1 MSKPDHVAVA
11 KDGTRSIARWRERHF
26 RRRERLDLS
35 GASLSGARLPS
46 VDLAYDHLS
55 GVDLTSADL
64 RRSNLAG
71 VNLRSAH
78 LSRSQMAWSQLQRAN
93 MAGVS
98 LGRADLTGSC
108 MQEACLKGAD
118 LSYAELPFTDLRE
131 ADLSGA
137 DLSEANLAMPDLTG
151 ASLSGARLH
160 GTILDV
166 TNLTGVDLRR
176 ATLVR
181 PLLGRSL
188 FCRARFE
195 MTLFADCD
203 LSQVLELESA
213 LHAGPS
219 IIGLDTLARS
229 RGLIPEHFLRRAG
242 VPESLI
248 GVQAQLAAGEDRSC
262 RTLLIASI
270 KDSGLAERLMADLW
284 RVGLPTWQL
293 VVDDEEELLGEGGL
307 TQEQRMTFFDNRVL
321 LCSEDSLASPHGWR
335 MFELAAQNRGLE
347 VASQP
352 AVIPLNLD
360 NQLLV
365 RDDHLCARLQENAV
379 IDFRGWDAQDAYS
392 QGLKTLASRLTN
404 GLADSVHDHS
414 AAAPPAG

>member
-137 DLSEANLAMPDLTG
+137 DLSEANLAMADLTG

>member
-1 MSKPDHVAVA
+1 M
-11 KDGTRSIARWRERHF
+11 
-26 RRRERLDLS
+26 
-35 GASLSGARLPS
+35 SGARLPS
-46 VDLAYDHLS
+46 VDLAYDDLT
-55 GVDLTSADL
+55 GIDLTSADL

-78 LSRSQMAWSQLQRAN
+78 LSRSQMAWSQLQHAN
-93 MAGVS
+93 MQGIS

-108 MQEACLKGAD
+108 MQEACLQGAD

-137 DLSEANLAMPDLTG
+137 DLSEANLAMADLTG
-151 ASLSGARLH
+151 ASLSGATLH

-166 TNLTGVDLRR
+166 ANLTGVELRR

-213 LHAGPS
+213 LHAAPS

-229 RGLIPEHFLRRAG
+229 HGLIPEHFLRRAG

-293 VVDDEEELLGEGGL
+293 VVDDEEELLGDGGL
-307 TQEQRMTFFDNRVL
+307 TQEQRLTFFDNRVL
-321 LCSEDSLASPHGWR
+321 FCSEDSLASPHGWR

-365 RDDHLCARLQENAV
+365 RNDHLCARLQENAV
-379 IDFRGWDAQDAYS
+379 IDFRGWDAQDAYNK
-392 QGLKTLASRLTN
+392 GLKTLASRLTN
-404 GLADSVHDHS
+404 GLK
-414 AAAPPAG
+414 

>member
-1 MSKPDHVAVA
+1 M
-11 KDGTRSIARWRERHF
+11 
-26 RRRERLDLS
+26 
-35 GASLSGARLPS
+35 SGARLPS
-46 VDLAYDHLS
+46 VDLAYDDLT
-55 GVDLTSADL
+55 GIDLTSADL

-78 LSRSQMAWSQLQRAN
+78 LSRSQMAWSQLQHAN
-93 MAGVS
+93 MQGIS

-108 MQEACLKGAD
+108 LQGTD

-137 DLSEANLAMPDLTG
+137 DLSEANLAMADLTG
-151 ASLSGARLH
+151 ASLSGATLH

-166 TNLTGVDLRR
+166 ANLTGVELRR

-219 IIGLDTLARS
+219 IIGWDTLARS

-248 GVQAQLAAGEDRSC
+248 GVQAQMAAGEDRSC

-293 VVDDEEELLGEGGL
+293 VVDDEEELLGDGGL
-307 TQEQRMTFFDNRVL
+307 TQEQRLTFFDNRVL
-321 LCSEDSLASPHGWR
+321 FCSEDSLASPHGWR

-360 NQLLV
+360 NQVLV
-365 RDDHLCARLQENAV
+365 RNDHLCARLQENAV
-379 IDFRGWDAQDAYS
+379 IDFRGWDAQDAYNK
-392 QGLKTLASRLTN
+392 GLKTLASRLTN
-404 GLADSVHDHS
+404 GLK
-414 AAAPPAG
+414 

>member
-1 MSKPDHVAVA
+1 MSNPDHVAVA
-11 KDGTRSIARWRERHF
+11 KGGTYSIARWRERHF

-35 GASLSGARLPS
+35 GAYLSGARLPS
-46 VDLAYDHLS
+46 VDLAYDDLS
-55 GVDLTSADL
+55 GADLTSADL
-64 RRSNLAG
+64 RRSNLTGA
-71 VNLRSAH
+71 NLRGAH
-78 LSRSQMAWSQLQRAN
+78 LSRSQMAWSQLQHAN
-93 MAGVS
+93 MQGVS

-108 MQEACLKGAD
+108 LREASLKGAD
-118 LSYAELPFTDLRE
+118 LSYAELPFADLRE

-137 DLSEANLAMPDLTG
+137 DLSEANLAMADLTG
-151 ASLSGARLH
+151 ASLNGARLH

-166 TNLTGVDLRR
+166 ANLTGVDLRR

-203 LSQVLELESA
+203 LSQALELESA
-213 LHAGPS
+213 FHAGPS

-248 GVQAQLAAGEDRSC
+248 GVQTQLAAAEDRSC

-270 KDSGLAERLMADLW
+270 KDSGLSERLMADLW

-293 VVDDEEELLGEGGL
+293 MVDDEEELLGDGEL
-307 TQEQRMTFFDNRVL
+307 TQEQRLTLFDNRVL
-321 LCSEDSLASPHGWR
+321 LCSEDSLASPRGWR
-335 MFELAAQNRGLE
+335 IFELAAQNKGSE

-365 RDDHLCARLQENAV
+365 R
-379 IDFRGWDAQDAYS
+379 
-392 QGLKTLASRLTN
+392 
-404 GLADSVHDHS
+404 
-414 AAAPPAG
+414 

>member
-1 MSKPDHVAVA
+1 MSNPDHVAVA
-11 KDGTRSIARWRERHF
+11 KGGPHSIARWRERHF

-35 GASLSGARLPS
+35 GAYLSGARLPS
-46 VDLAYDHLS
+46 VDLAFDDLS
-55 GVDLTSADL
+55 GADLTSADL

-71 VNLRSAH
+71 ANLRGAH
-78 LSRSQMAWSQLQRAN
+78 LSRSQMAWSQLQQAN
-93 MAGVS
+93 MQGAS

-108 MQEACLKGAD
+108 MREASLKGAD

-137 DLSEANLAMPDLTG
+137 DLSEANLAMADLTG
-151 ASLSGARLH
+151 ASLSGAKLH

-166 TNLTGVDLRR
+166 ANLTGVDLRR

-188 FCRARFE
+188 FSRARFE

-203 LSQVLELESA
+203 LSQALELESA
-213 LHAGPS
+213 LHEGPS

-229 RGLIPEHFLRRAG
+229 RGSIPDHFLRRAG

-248 GVQAQLAAGEDRSC
+248 RVQTQLAADEDRSC

-270 KDSGLAERLMADLW
+270 KDSKLAERLMDDLW
-284 RVGLPTWQL
+284 RAGLPTWQL
-293 VVDDEEELLGEGGL
+293 VVDDEEELMAEGGL
-307 TQEQRMTFFDNRVL
+307 TQEQRLSYFDNRVL
-321 LCSEDSLASPHGWR
+321 LCSEDSLASPQGWR
-335 MFELAAQNRGLE
+335 MFEMAAQNRGLE

-352 AVIPLNLD
+352 VVIPLNLD
-360 NQLLV
+360 NQLLA
-365 RDDHLCARLQENAV
+365 RTDHLCTRLQENAV
-379 IDFRGWDAQDAYS
+379 IDFTGWDAQDAYNK
-392 QGLKTLASRLTN
+392 GLKALSSRLTN
-404 GLADSVHDHS
+404 GR
-414 AAAPPAG
+414 

>member
-11 KDGTRSIARWRERHF
+11 KGGTRAIARWRERHF

-35 GASLSGARLPS
+35 GASLSGSRLPS
-46 VDLAYDHLS
+46 ADLAYDDLS
-55 GVDLTSADL
+55 GADLTSVDL

-71 VNLRSAH
+71 ANLRAAH
-78 LSRSQMAWSQLQRAN
+78 LSRSQMAWSQLQYAN
-93 MAGVS
+93 MQGAS

-108 MQEACLKGAD
+108 MQEASLKGAD
-118 LSYAELPFTDLRE
+118 LSYAELPFADLRE
-131 ADLSGA
+131 VDLSGA
-137 DLSEANLAMPDLTG
+137 DLSEANLAMADLTG
-151 ASLSGARLH
+151 ASLSGAMLH

-166 TNLTGVDLRR
+166 ANLTGADLRC

-188 FCRARFE
+188 FCRVRFE

-213 LHAGPS
+213 IHAGPS
-219 IIGLDTLARS
+219 IIGMDTLARS
-229 RGLIPEHFLRRAG
+229 RGLIPEHFLLRAG

-248 GVQAQLAAGEDRSC
+248 GVQTQLAAAEDCSC
-262 RTLLIASI
+262 RTLLIAST

-307 TQEQRMTFFDNRVL
+307 TQEQRLNYFDNRVL
-321 LCSEDSLASPHGWR
+321 LCSEDSLTSPYGWR
-335 MFELAAQNRGLE
+335 LFELAAQNRGLE

-365 RDDHLCARLQENAV
+365 RNDHLCTRLQENAV

-392 QGLKTLASRLTN
+392 KGLKALASRLTN
-404 GLADSVHDHS
+404 GLH
-414 AAAPPAG
+414 

>member
-1 MSKPDHVAVA
+1 MSNPNHVAVA
-11 KDGTRSIARWRERHF
+11 KGGTHSIARWRERHF

-35 GASLSGARLPS
+35 GAYLSGARLPS
-46 VDLAYDHLS
+46 VDLAYDDLS
-55 GVDLTSADL
+55 GADLTSADL
-64 RRSNLAG
+64 RRSNLTGA
-71 VNLRSAH
+71 NLRGAH
-78 LSRSQMAWSQLQRAN
+78 LSRSQMAWSQLQHAN
-93 MAGVS
+93 MQGVS

-108 MQEACLKGAD
+108 LREASLKGAD
-118 LSYAELPFTDLRE
+118 LSYAELPFADLRE

-137 DLSEANLAMPDLTG
+137 DLSEANLAMADLTG
-151 ASLSGARLH
+151 ASLSGAKLH

-166 TNLTGVDLRR
+166 ANLTGVDLRR

-203 LSQVLELESA
+203 LSQALELESA
-213 LHAGPS
+213 LHVGPS

-248 GVQAQLAAGEDRSC
+248 GVQTQLAAAEDRSC

-270 KDSGLAERLMADLW
+270 KDSGLSERLMADLW

-293 VVDDEEELLGEGGL
+293 MVDDEEELLGDGEL
-307 TQEQRMTFFDNRVL
+307 TQEQRLTLFDNRVL
-321 LCSEDSLASPHGWR
+321 LCSEDSLASPRGWR
-335 MFELAAQNRGLE
+335 IFELAAQNKGSE

-365 RDDHLCARLQENAV
+365 RNDHLCARLQENAV
-379 IDFRGWDAQDAYS
+379 IDFRGWDAQDTYNK
-392 QGLKTLASRLTN
+392 GLKALASRLTN
-404 GLADSVHDHS
+404 GLN
-414 AAAPPAG
+414 